1 MRTGDGQWEIS
12 RGPIILMSPCYCGL
26 NCEPQKDIFKSA
38 PLKVFV
44 TMIVFGERVFAD
56 VISYMGRLNTVTGV
70 SPTKKDMWTQRH
82 RLGRRPGDNEGRD
95 LSMTP

>member
-56 VISYMGRLNTVTGV
+56 VISYMGGLNIVTGV
-70 SPTKKDMWTQRH
+70 SPHKEGHVDTETQVGKKARGQ
-82 RLGRRPGDNEGRD
+82 
-95 LSMTP
+95 